1 MIKNA
6 KIGKSDLSLN
16 IYVQYVEYFKFWV
29 MAADLAHR
37 IPEKEIVECFANGLK
52 SEILSLATYWDIF
65 EISEH
70 IKKPE
75 VKKDFKGRPHYV
87 ASATTNNIS
96 PKAFSGSSPVSS
108 SSYSNKSG
116 KDFKEIDLKDVDCFQ
131 CHKKGHY
138 ANKCP
143 EIKSKESKGVFKVQ
157 KMEEESEVK
166 SEDKVVRQIR
176 MRFFN
181 FADRNPDPF

>member
-1 MIKNA
+1 
-6 KIGKSDLSLN
+6 
-16 IYVQYVEYFKFWV
+16 
-29 MAADLAHR
+29 MAAARADA
-37 IPEKEIVECFANGLK
+37 
-52 SEILSLATYWDIF
+52 ATYRNVL
-65 EISEH
+65 ETSEL

-157 KMEEESEVK
+157 KMEDQSEGK
-166 SEDKVVRQIR
+166 SDDKVVRQIR
-176 MRFFN
+176 MCYSD
-181 FADRNPDPF
+181 FADRYPDPF